1 MVRRLLPRPKLLK
14 RPVRNH
20 TSLVGGQGSKQRPL
34 SGCCEGS
41 SWDRNGVGN
50 CRAEARPIPVIG
62 RTCAAARK
70 RTRGD
75 DHPPNV

>member
-41 SWDRNGVGN
+41 SWDRNGVDIN
-50 CRAEARPIPVIG
+50 RY
-62 RTCAAARK
+62 
-70 RTRGD
+70 
-75 DHPPNV
+75 